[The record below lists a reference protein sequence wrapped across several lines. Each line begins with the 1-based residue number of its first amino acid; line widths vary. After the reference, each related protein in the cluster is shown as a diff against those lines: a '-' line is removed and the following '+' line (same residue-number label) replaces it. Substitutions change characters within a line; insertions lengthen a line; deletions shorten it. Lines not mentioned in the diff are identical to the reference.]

1 MNCLCPTSWENI
13 ISFKT
18 RTVRTILVFSE
29 EVHRQDEL
37 EMMETRENEDA
48 SSASNKEVE
57 IKLLARIDE
66 EIESVAD
73 ECNDEVDV

>member
-48 SSASNKEVE
+48 SSATNKEVE

-66 EIESVAD
+66 EIEIVD

>member
-1 MNCLCPTSWENI
+1 MNCLCPTSCENI

-66 EIESVAD
+66 EIESVD